1 VLKIIVT
8 SPDEVFGG
16 ALAAALSGAPDVGDC
31 SMLAMEEAAAV
42 AEEGNTDVLVLH
54 AGPVEPPDVARLAAA
69 APVLVLGTGS
79 AEEMIASVEAG
90 AMGYVDADS
99 PFETIAETVRS
110 LAKGVATVEPKLL
123 GALLR
128 HVVERRRAEREARK
142 ALDVL
147 TPRENQ
153 VFSLLAQGLDSG
165 DLAEQLFIS
174 SQTVRTHTQRIMTK
188 LDLHSRSELVALA
201 ARCGLDLEPIPGE
214 EAQ

>member
-1 VLKIIVT
+1 MLKVIVI

-16 ALAAALSGAPDVGDC
+16 ALVAALSGAPDMGDC
-31 SMLAMEEAAAV
+31 EMLSLELAAELA
-42 AEEGNTDVLVLH
+42 GGGHTDVFVLH
-54 AGPVEPPDVARLAAA
+54 AGRVETAAVARLAAT
-69 APVLVLGTGS
+69 APVLVLATGG
-79 AEEMIASVEAG
+79 ADAMIVAVEAG
-90 AMGYVDADS
+90 AMGYLDADA
-99 PFETIAETVRS
+99 PFETIADTVRS
-110 LAKGVATVEPKLL
+110 LAKGVATVEPALL

-128 HVVERRRAEREARK
+128 HVVERRRAERETRK

-201 ARCGLDLEPIPGE
+201 ARCGLDLEPTPDE
-214 EAQ
+214 EAK